1 MINPPTLVQIE
12 KWSRLWQQV
21 KQTSELRT
29 QIKICDQKIDSQHHQ
44 SQTDPNMASLQID
57 AQPEQA
63 LAFVQS
69 ILHKL
74 IDDVE
79 ARDDMQKRA
88 RRRNAIDI
96 VIDRDLSKL
105 KAEMGDAM
113 TTLGL
118 QPPWSKENQASRKYQ
133 TNYKALMP
141 LAIRFLK
148 NLRELKENNFDDF
161 MRPGQEDG
169 QEENAKAYLQDM
181 YCLTFY
187 APNPRQSSNTD
198 LEALRRRIMQQDQA
212 NAAPNLFR
220 PKYPVM
226 LRSASVA
233 MTTYLLEAEEDQS
246 QKLSTALAWAKIA
259 VDISSFGLLKATLA
273 LLKNQEAPWVI
284 DDSSWIFMVKTALA
298 KGDSEILS
306 ACMSIL
312 DNNHTL
318 QNSALKTSL
327 ILGDDAIVGKLI
339 EAGVDVNITDNEG
352 KTALMRA
359 THNRPSA
366 VVGKLI
372 EAGADVNAKD
382 EHGYTALMCA
392 SMNKHGEVAE
402 ELIKAEANI
411 DARNNSG
418 VTALMMACHHGHKM
432 VISKLLAAGADVNAK
447 DEHGRTALIVA
458 CDNGD
463 EAEAVIGELIN
474 AGADVNAK
482 DSNGCTALMVAS
494 YGGHYAVVLQ
504 LILAGADLDI
514 QKNNGRT
521 ALMIAIEKGQKAVAT
536 LLILKKADVNAKNKD
551 GDTALTI
558 AIKNGNNDI
567 VEELQ
572 QHQSKT
578 LHHSATECSISK
590 YSPRG

>member
-1 MINPPTLVQIE
+1 MINPPTIEQIE

-44 SQTDPNMASLQID
+44 SQTELNMASLQID

-69 ILHKL
+69 TLHEVV
-74 IDDVE
+74 DDVE

-88 RRRNAIDI
+88 RRRDAIDI

-118 QPPWSKENQASRKYQ
+118 QPPWSEENQASRKYHAED
-133 TNYKALMP
+133 KVLMP
-141 LAIRFLK
+141 LSIRFLK
-148 NLRELKENNFDDF
+148 GLRELKENNFDEF
-161 MRPGQEDG
+161 IRPGQEDG
-169 QEENAKAYLQDM
+169 QEENAKAHLQDM

-198 LEALRRRIMQQDQA
+198 LEALRRRIMHQDQA
-212 NAAPNLFR
+212 NSAPNLFR

-233 MTTYLLEAEEDQS
+233 MTTYLLEVEEDQS
-246 QKLSTALAWAKIA
+246 RKLSTALTWVTSA
-259 VDISSFGLLKATLA
+259 VAISSFGLLKATLA

-284 DDSSWIFMVKTALA
+284 NDASWIFMVNTALDN
-298 KGDSEILS
+298 GDSEIVS

-318 QNSALKTSL
+318 RNAALLKTSL
-327 ILGDDAIVGKLI
+327 MGDEAIVGKLI
-339 EAGVDVNITDNEG
+339 EAGVDVNITDNQG
-352 KTALMRA
+352 KTALMSA

-372 EAGADVNAKD
+372 RAGADVNAKD
-382 EHGYTALMCA
+382 EHGFTALMCA
-392 SMNKHGEVAE
+392 SMSEHGEVVE
-402 ELIKAEANI
+402 ELIKAGANI
-411 DARNNSG
+411 DARNNYG
-418 VTALMMACHHGHKM
+418 VTALMIACDRGHET
-432 VISKLLAAGADVNAK
+432 VISKLIEAGASVDARNNIGLTALMVACGNGDEAEAVVGELIEAGADVNAK
-447 DEHGRTALIVA
+447 DN
-458 CDNGD
+458 DGD
-463 EAEAVIGELIN
+463 
-474 AGADVNAK
+474 
-482 DSNGCTALMVAS
+482 TALMVAS

-504 LILAGADLDI
+504 SILAGADLDI
-514 QKNNGRT
+514 QKDNGRT
-521 ALMIAIEKGQKAVAT
+521 ALMIAIEKGHKAVAT
-536 LLILKKADVNAKNKD
+536 LLILKKADVNAKDKC

-558 AIKNGNNDI
+558 AMKNGNNDI
-567 VEELQ
+567 VKELQ

-578 LHHSATECSISK
+578 LQHAAPECSASK